1 MGDAVERG
9 LECQKTMDGK
19 ESKSNGLQNE
29 IPEGGKTQE
38 GGG

>member
-1 MGDAVERG
+1 
-9 LECQKTMDGK
+9 MDGK

-38 GGG
+38 GGGWIVF